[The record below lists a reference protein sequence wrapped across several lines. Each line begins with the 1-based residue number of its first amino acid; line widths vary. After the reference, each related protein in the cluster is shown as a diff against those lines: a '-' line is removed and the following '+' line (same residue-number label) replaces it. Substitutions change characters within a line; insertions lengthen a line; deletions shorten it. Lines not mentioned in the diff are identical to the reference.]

1 MKDARITCRR
11 CRRFLVL
18 VRTIK
23 AGQKESAE
31 LYLEIKC
38 PKCNEL
44 NDLNIVVKSL
54 EQAAKEFTVPP
65 NQEKTVDKRK

>member
-11 CRRFLVL
+11 CRRFLIL

-23 AGQKESAE
+23 AGLKESAE

-54 EQAAKEFTVPP
+54 EQAASEV
-65 NQEKTVDKRK
+65 NQEKSVDKRK